1 MGGSREPTEQSC
13 ERILRRPSVARGPLC
28 ARAANRRR
36 RSRADWWQQRAGT
49 HGVALTR
56 EGYAVRVSPRSL
68 RVESKR
74 LIQLGCLR
82 LSRSAAAK
90 SAEKSAQKV
99 AQEPAQ
105 SEVQRDRAQFHS
117 YAENVE
123 RDAAEIEVEDLTL
136 LGGLLRRDRR
146 TGRWSRRAC
155 HAHVLYG
162 KTHRSIGDGAGD
174 AKRVREGSVDRSDG
188 DKRARAPVDAA
199 YVQRS
204 GECSRAVPVVERS
217 AHRDRGDR

>member
-56 EGYAVRVSPRSL
+56 EGYAVRVRPRWL

-99 AQEPAQ
+99 AEEPAQ
-105 SEVQRDRAQFHS
+105 SEVERDRAQGQS
-117 YAENVE
+117 DAQNVE
-123 RDAAEIEVEDLTL
+123 RDPPEIEVEDLTVL
-136 LGGLLRRDRR
+136 RGLLSCDRARRRS
-146 TGRWSRRAC
+146 SRSSDAC
-155 HAHVLYG
+155 VRYG
-162 KTHRSIGDGAGD
+162 KADRSIRDGAG
-174 AKRVREGSVDRSDG
+174 
-188 DKRARAPVDAA
+188 
-199 YVQRS
+199 
-204 GECSRAVPVVERS
+204 
-217 AHRDRGDR
+217 